1 MTQIVVALSALI
13 ISVVLFASGNAFV
26 NSLLGVRMSLSGI
39 EPMTIGIV
47 LFFFALGFV
56 IGSRICP
63 GIIQRVGH
71 IRTFAV
77 FSAAAAIAALVYPMS
92 QSMWLWGVMRF
103 ASGVAA
109 AGLIITVES
118 WFSCVAT
125 AGNRARLFSMYQI
138 FFYSAVAGG
147 QLLLQVAPPESAI
160 PFSLAAILLVG
171 SLIPLAMSHMHSPNI
186 EAVEALPMLEVYREA
201 PLGVIA
207 SLLNGVIMSGFYAM
221 APVYA
226 TSTGLDVGQISVFM
240 SVAIFS
246 AMIIAGPIGYFCDR
260 HDRARV
266 MLVVTLISSLAGA
279 VIFLLG
285 NLSFLWICAFT
296 AVFFGLSASIY
307 SIAVAITNDRMTQN
321 QIVAASATL
330 LTAYGIGNLVGPL
343 LNASV
348 MDAVGANGFFLA
360 NSLLLVVLLILILR
374 DMQRVPAISPEEQED
389 FVSVSP
395 DVFPVMAEIDPRNED
410 YDEDDKTLDDLFF
423 DPKESEEDESD
434 ASAEESPE
442 VSGQDAR

>member
-26 NSLLGVRMSLSGI
+26 NSLLGVRMSLNGVD
-39 EPMTIGIV
+39 PMTIGIV

-56 IGSRICP
+56 IGSRICQR
-63 GIIQRVGH
+63 IIQRVGH
-71 IRTFAV
+71 IRAFAV
-77 FSAAAAIAALVYPMS
+77 FSACIAIAALAYPLW
-92 QSMWLWGVMRF
+92 QSMWVWGVLRF
-103 ASGVAA
+103 ASGIAA
-109 AGLIITVES
+109 AGLIMTVES

-125 AGNRARLFSMYQI
+125 EGNRARLFSTYQI

-160 PFSLAAILLVG
+160 PFSLAAILLVA

-207 SLLNGVIMSGFYAM
+207 SLINGVVMSGFYAM

-226 TSTGLDVGQISVFM
+226 TSTGLNVEQISVFM
-240 SVAIFS
+240 SVAIMS
-246 AMIIAGPIGYFCDR
+246 AMVIAAPIGYFCDR
-260 HDRARV
+260 HNRARV
-266 MLVVTLISSLAGA
+266 MLVVAIISGLAGG
-279 VIFLLG
+279 VIFVLG
-285 NLSFLWICAFT
+285 NLNFFWICAFT
-296 AVFFGLSASIY
+296 AVFFGLSASVY

-343 LNASV
+343 LNAGV
-348 MDAVGANGFFLA
+348 MDAIGPNGFFLA
-360 NSLLLVVLLILILR
+360 NTALLGLLVVFILNDLS
-374 DMQRVPAISPEEQED
+374 RVPPISPEEQED
-389 FVSVSP
+389 FVAVSP
-395 DVFPVMAEIDPRNED
+395 DVLPVMVELDPRNED
-410 YDEDDKTLDDLFF
+410 YNEDDRTLEDLFF
-423 DPKESEEDESD
+423 DPKEDESEEAGDEE
-434 ASAEESPE
+434 AVARTTPES
-442 VSGQDAR
+442 